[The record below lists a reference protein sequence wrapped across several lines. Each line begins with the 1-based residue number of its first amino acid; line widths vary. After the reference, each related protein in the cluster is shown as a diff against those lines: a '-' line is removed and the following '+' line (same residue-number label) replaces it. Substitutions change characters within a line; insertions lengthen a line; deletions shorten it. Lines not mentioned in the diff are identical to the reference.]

1 MYVTSKS
8 QLSELFAAPRTPCNL
23 LASATCVLRSL
34 AATHRVFFDE
44 MAPPDRTMF
53 IRVLPEDNH
62 ALALFMLYQDTS
74 TVPPP
79 PAGNLFPQ
87 PLPVLF
93 LEGMAFLHT
102 AITPDLDTPDLVCF
116 TYPSDITMQV
126 DDDRLAQ
133 LFTTLIRLH
142 CAADTLTCAILESVN
157 TYISP
162 WGFLWLLRAWQT
174 AWDIGVR
181 SEMVVVVGI
190 CGVVHGHSA
199 TIVVVGVRS
208 VICELSAS

>member
-1 MYVTSKS
+1 MRTLVVSRYTS
-8 QLSELFAAPRTPCNL
+8 L
-23 LASATCVLRSL
+23 VLR
-34 AATHRVFFDE
+34 RD
-44 MAPPDRTMF
+44 APPDRTIF
-53 IRVLPEDNH
+53 TRVLPEDNH
-62 ALALFMLYQDTS
+62 ALALFMMYQDTS
-74 TVPPP
+74 IVPPP
-79 PAGNLFPQ
+79 PAGDLFPQ
-87 PLPVLF
+87 HLPVLF
-93 LEGMAFLHT
+93 LKGMAFLHT